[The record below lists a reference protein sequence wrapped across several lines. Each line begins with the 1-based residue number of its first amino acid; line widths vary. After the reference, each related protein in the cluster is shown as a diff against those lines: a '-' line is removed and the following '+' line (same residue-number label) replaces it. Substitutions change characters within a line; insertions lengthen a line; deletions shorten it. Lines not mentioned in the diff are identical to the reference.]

1 LESDIN
7 KFMVKDEGQGK
18 KDFHEPLVSILVLN
32 YNGKKFL
39 KECFDS
45 ILKSTYSN
53 YEIAL
58 VDNNST
64 DDSVAYT
71 EAHYPMV
78 RIVQTHKNGGYSRA
92 YNIAFREAQGKYYIL
107 LNNDVV
113 VAKNWLEPLVT
124 VAETDDKIG
133 ALQPKI
139 RSLIDY
145 GYFEYAGAC
154 GGFMD
159 KYGYPF
165 LRGRIFYT
173 IEQDEGQY
181 DDEMSVFWT
190 SGAAMFVRADAL
202 KKSGDLDE
210 DFVHHMEEIDLCW
223 RLHLVDYRLKVIPE
237 SVIYHYAGATIKADS
252 FKKIYW
258 NHRNG
263 IFTLIKNLEKGNLAK
278 ILLVR
283 YTLDVINVFHA
294 AIGQLDFKHAY
305 AVVKSHI
312 WLLLHIPMIFRKRRE
327 VQKLRVVPDKEYQ
340 YLMYNKI
347 LVFDYFLRGKK
358 TFKSLGFKINK
369 ED

>member
-1 LESDIN
+1 
-7 KFMVKDEGQGK
+7 MVRHEDQKRAI
-18 KDFHEPLVSILVLN
+18 FNEPLVSILVLN

-39 KECFDS
+39 KACFDS
-45 ILKSTYSN
+45 LLESSYSN
-53 YEIAL
+53 FEIVL

-64 DDSVAYT
+64 DDGVAFT
-71 EAHYPMV
+71 KSEYPMV
-78 RIVQTHKNGGYSRA
+78 KIVQTGKNGGYSRA
-92 YNIAFREAQGKYYIL
+92 YNIAFRETHGKYYLL

-113 VAKNWLEPLVT
+113 VAKNWLEPLVNI
-124 VAETDDKIG
+124 AETDSTIG

-139 RSLIDY
+139 RSLIDD

-173 IEQDEGQY
+173 IEKDEGQY
-181 DDEMSVFWT
+181 DNQSEVFWT
-190 SGAAMFVRADAL
+190 SGAAMFIRADAL

-223 RLHLVDYRLKVIPE
+223 RLHLVGYKLMVIPD

-263 IFTLIKNLEKGNLAK
+263 IFTLIKNLERGNLIK
-278 ILLVR
+278 KLIIR
-283 YTLDVINVFHA
+283 YFLDVINVFQA
-294 AIGQLDFKHAY
+294 SLGQLDFKHAY
-305 AVVKSHI
+305 AIIKSHV
-312 WLLLHIPMIFRKRRE
+312 WLLLHLHLMLHKRKE
-327 VQKLRVVPDKEYQ
+327 VQKLRVVPDEDYQ
-340 YLMYNKI
+340 YLIYNKT
-347 LVFDYFLRGKK
+347 LVFDYFLRNKK
-358 TFKSLGFKINK
+358 TFSSLEFKVK
-369 ED
+369 

>member
-1 LESDIN
+1 
-7 KFMVKDEGQGK
+7 MVRVEDQQRIRNN
-18 KDFHEPLVSILVLN
+18 EPLVSILVLN

-39 KECFDS
+39 KACFDS

-53 YEIAL
+53 FEIAL

-64 DDSVAYT
+64 DDSVAFT
-71 EAHYPMV
+71 EANYPMV
-78 RIVQTHKNGGYSRA
+78 KIIQTGKNGGYSRA
-92 YNIAFREAQGKYYIL
+92 YNIAFGKSSGKYYLL

-113 VAKNWLEPLVT
+113 VEKNWLEPLVN
-124 VAETDDKIG
+124 VAEADEKIA

-139 RSLIDY
+139 RSLIDD

-173 IEQDEGQY
+173 IEKDDGQY
-181 DDEMSVFWT
+181 DDETEVFWT
-190 SGAAMFVRADAL
+190 SGAAMFIRAEAL

-223 RLHLVDYRLKVIPE
+223 RLHLVGYRLKVIPD

-263 IFTLIKNLEKGNLAK
+263 IFTLIKNLETRNLIIKGFLRFKLDMIN
-278 ILLVR
+278 IL
-283 YTLDVINVFHA
+283 HA
-294 AIGQLDFKHAY
+294 SIGQFDFKHAY
-305 AVVKSHI
+305 AIIKAYV
-312 WLLLHIPMIFRKRRE
+312 WLLLHIPLMHQKRKE
-327 VQKLRVVPDKEYQ
+327 VQKLRVVPDKDYH
-340 YLMYNKI
+340 YLMYNKA
-347 LVFDYFLRGKK
+347 LVFDYFLKNKK
-358 TFKSLGFKINK
+358 TFQSLNFKIENDGK
-369 ED
+369 RTN